1 LQLLALQH
9 LGDVQIE
16 EVAVQDRLNDASHN
30 CDDIVEALEIVS
42 VDPVENVKPS
52 VRSQGKEIVRS
63 DGFGLTGLLHH
74 KQLRQNGNGLQVNGE
89 GP

>member
-1 LQLLALQH
+1 MHKLSTCFFSKFDPYVLSSLT
-9 LGDVQIE
+9 
-16 EVAVQDRLNDASHN
+16 
-30 CDDIVEALEIVS
+30 LEIVS